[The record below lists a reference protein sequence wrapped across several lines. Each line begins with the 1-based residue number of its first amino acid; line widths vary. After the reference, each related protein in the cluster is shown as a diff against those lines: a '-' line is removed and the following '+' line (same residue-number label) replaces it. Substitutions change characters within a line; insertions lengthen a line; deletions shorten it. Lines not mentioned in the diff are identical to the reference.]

1 MHIVYDVLGVIG
13 ALKEGDAPASD
24 RCSGLIVPGFE
35 LRARGLV
42 VPWAIPAISRFPR
55 VNVFKLSAFIPPSDD
70 TLGRRKSRTLS
81 TALAL

>member
-24 RCSGLIVPGFE
+24 RRSGLIVPGFE

-42 VPWAIPAISRFPR
+42 VPWAIPDIS
-55 VNVFKLSAFIPPSDD
+55 
-70 TLGRRKSRTLS
+70 
-81 TALAL
+81 